1 LSGLADEDVTVIVAA
16 GRSDT
21 HTLAVPKN
29 ARVESFI
36 PFDRVL
42 PKVDVLITNGGYD
55 AVNHA
60 FSLGVPI
67 VVAGKAKIRTS

>member
-1 LSGLADEDVTVIVAA
+1 MVYGRPSPTQYLLSLANHDFNELIQPALSGLADEDVTVIVAA

-36 PFDRVL
+36 PL
-42 PKVDVLITNGGYD
+42 TGSYPK
-55 AVNHA
+55 
-60 FSLGVPI
+60 SMC
-67 VVAGKAKIRTS
+67 